1 MSDTNNNNS
10 GGFAKTTDFKWFGI
24 GILVFILIGIILP
37 TPDSMTQKAKNI
49 FSSTITSDKIR
60 FETDKI
66 TGLDQITGVSNY
78 QAFKI
83 NQTVKIL
90 GSKLN
95 DGQYTVLGIN
105 KKDKSLQ
112 LKQNSLIKSKKD
124 ETEKSVN
131 ISRVGHNNEEEKKI
145 IDRRALSIK
154 LTIALLATCVIF
166 FATEAVPMPAVA
178 LFIGLIQLFFGITDP
193 KMIAITYA
201 HDAVWFIAGSL
212 ALGATLVKYGLD
224 KRVGMLVVNLAGTK
238 TRSIVIGILLGT
250 AIPTAFVGEH
260 AVAAMY
266 VPIALALYTLT
277 NKSTPS
283 PKLGTLLMVTIAVG
297 CMIGGPMSPTGGA
310 RNALM
315 IGFLAD
321 YGIPVSF
328 MEWISMGVMYTIVM
342 SVVMAFLLPMLF
354 KPEVDDLSEAVGLL
368 KKDLEKHGAMTNK
381 QKLVAGIMAL
391 VVVMWI
397 TDKSLVKNI
406 LGFSLGLGGIA
417 ITGAVLYMLFGLT
430 SWKDYEDKVSWGVI
444 VLYAGCI
451 SLGTVFKNTGASS
464 WFADQIM
471 MLVSPLGLNSGIGLV
486 ILMCV
491 IGAVLTNLMSAGATV
506 AVIGPVV
513 LDMAISSGTN
523 PVLVGVGLAIATSM
537 AYWLVIGTP
546 ASSIVYASGQ
556 LESKDFIRMAT
567 LGWPAALL
575 ALSAIIILWWVKAL
589 SISATGM
596 GF

>member
-1 MSDTNNNNS
+1 MSNSNENNG
-10 GGFAKTTDFKWFGI
+10 GGFAKTTDFKWLGI
-24 GILVFILIGIILP
+24 GILIFLLVGFIMP
-37 TPDSMTQKAKNI
+37 TPETMTQKAQDLFGASDIDVNTAAINI
-49 FSSTITSDKIR
+49 
-60 FETDKI
+60 
-66 TGLDQITGVSNY
+66 
-78 QAFKI
+78 
-83 NQTVKIL
+83 
-90 GSKLN
+90 
-95 DGQYTVLGIN
+95 
-105 KKDKSLQ
+105 Q
-112 LKQNSLIKSKKD
+112 L
-124 ETEKSVN
+124 TM
-131 ISRVGHNNEEEKKI
+131 
-145 IDRRALSIK
+145 
-154 LTIALLATCVIF
+154 ALLATCVVF
-166 FATEAVPMPAVA
+166 FATEAIPMPAVA
-178 LFIGLIQLFFGITDP
+178 LLIGLVQLFFGITDP

-212 ALGATLVKYGLD
+212 ALGATLVKFGLD
-224 KRVGMLVVNLAGTK
+224 KRVGMLVINLAGTK
-238 TRSIVIGILLGT
+238 TRMIVIGILLGT

-315 IGFLAD
+315 IGFLGNM
-321 YGIPVSF
+321 GIDVSF
-328 MEWISMGVMYTIVM
+328 MQWISMGFMYTIIM
-342 SVVMAFLLPMLF
+342 SIIMAFLLPFLF

-368 KKDLEKHGAMTNK
+368 KKDLDKHGKMTGK
-381 QKLVAGIMAL
+381 QWLVAGIMGL
-391 VVVMWI
+391 VVVLWI
-397 TDKSLVKNI
+397 TDKSLVKDL

-417 ITGAVLYMLFGLT
+417 ISGAVMYMLLGLA

-451 SLGTVFKNTGASS
+451 SLGTVFKTTGASS

-471 MLVSPLGLNSGIGLV
+471 NIVAPLGLDSGVGLV

-513 LDMAISSGTN
+513 LDMAQSSGTN
-523 PVLVGVGLAIATSM
+523 PILVGVGLAISTSM

-556 LESKDFIRMAT
+556 LEPKDFIRMAT
-567 LGWPAALL
+567 LGWPAALI
-575 ALSAIIILWWVKAL
+575 ALSLIIIFWW
-589 SISATGM
+589 ISVLGISPGGL

>member
-1 MSDTNNNNS
+1 MSDANNNS
-10 GGFAKTTDFKWFGI
+10 GGFAKTTDFKWLGI
-24 GILVFILIGIILP
+24 GVLIFLLIGFVLP
-37 TPDSMTQKAKNI
+37 TPQSMIDKAVDIFPKLSDSHQS
-49 FSSTITSDKIR
+49 FVGSSD
-60 FETDKI
+60 
-66 TGLDQITGVSNY
+66 
-78 QAFKI
+78 
-83 NQTVKIL
+83 
-90 GSKLN
+90 
-95 DGQYTVLGIN
+95 
-105 KKDKSLQ
+105 
-112 LKQNSLIKSKKD
+112 
-124 ETEKSVN
+124 
-131 ISRVGHNNEEEKKI
+131 
-145 IDRRALSIK
+145 ALAVHIK
-154 LTIALLATCVIF
+154 LTMALLATCVVF

-178 LFIGLIQLFFGITDP
+178 LLIGLVQLFFGITSP
-193 KMIAITYA
+193 SLLAKTYA

-238 TRSIVIGILLGT
+238 TRSIVVGILLGT

-283 PKLGTLLMVTIAVG
+283 PTLGTLLMVSIAVG

-315 IGFLAD
+315 IGFLGNM
-321 YGIPVSF
+321 GIDISF
-328 MEWISMGVMYTIVM
+328 MGWLSMGFMYTIVM
-342 SVVMAFLLPMLF
+342 SIVMAFLLPFLF
-354 KPEVDDLSEAVGLL
+354 KPEVEDLSEAVGLL
-368 KKDLEKHGAMTNK
+368 KKDLEKHGAMTSQ

-391 VVVMWI
+391 VVFLWI
-397 TDKSLVKNI
+397 TDKSLVKDL

-417 ITGAVLYMLFGLT
+417 ISGAVLYMLFGLT

-451 SLGTVFKNTGASS
+451 SLGIVFKNTGASS

-471 MLVSPLGLNSGIGLV
+471 NLVAPLGLDSGIGLV

-523 PVLVGVGLAIATSM
+523 PLLVGVGLAISTSM

-556 LESKDFIRMAT
+556 LQSKDFIRMAT
-567 LGWPAALL
+567 LGWPAALI
-575 ALSAIIILWWVKAL
+575 ALSLIIILWWTGPL
-589 SISATGM
+589 GISAEWVQP
-596 GF
+596 

>member
-1 MSDTNNNNS
+1 MSDTNNNNT
-10 GGFAKTTDFKWFGI
+10 GGFAKTTDFKWLGI
-24 GILVFILIGIILP
+24 GVIVFILIAFLMP
-37 TPDSMTQKAKNI
+37 TPESMTAKALEKFPSVGDSLLVLVNN
-49 FSSTITSDKIR
+49 TIYHDEAEAEAKR
-60 FETDKI
+60 
-66 TGLDQITGVSNY
+66 L
-78 QAFKI
+78 
-83 NQTVKIL
+83 L
-90 GSKLN
+90 
-95 DGQYTVLGIN
+95 
-105 KKDKSLQ
+105 KKDSTFTSKEQILRNALVAAAVDKGSELQ
-112 LKQNSLIKSKKD
+112 EKQAK
-124 ETEKSVN
+124 EKFLAWLEPLNAKASH
-131 ISRVGHNNEEEKKI
+131 IQ
-145 IDRRALSIK
+145 
-154 LTIALLATCVIF
+154 LTIALLATCVVF

-178 LFIGLIQLFFGITDP
+178 LLIGLVQLFFGITAP
-193 KMIAITYA
+193 KMIAVTYA

-277 NKSTPS
+277 NKSTPA
-283 PKLGTLLMVTIAVG
+283 PRLGTLLMVTIAVG

-315 IGFLAD
+315 IGFLGNMD
-321 YGIPVSF
+321 IDVSF
-328 MEWISMGVMYTIVM
+328 MQWVSMGVMYTIAM

-354 KPEVDDLSEAVGLL
+354 KPEVDDLSEAVGFL
-368 KKDLEKHGAMTNK
+368 KKDLQKHGAMTGK
-381 QKLVAGIMAL
+381 QKLVAAIMGL
-391 VVVMWI
+391 VVFLWI
-397 TDKSLVKNI
+397 TDKSLVKDL

-417 ITGAVLYMLFGLT
+417 VSGAVLYMLFGLT

-451 SLGTVFKNTGASS
+451 SLGTVFKVTGASG

-471 MLVSPLGLNSGIGLV
+471 TLVAPLGLNSGVGLV
-486 ILMCV
+486 ILMCF

-513 LDMAISSGTN
+513 LDMAQSSGTN
-523 PVLVGVGLAIATSM
+523 PILVGVGLAIATSM

-575 ALSAIIILWWVKAL
+575 VLSAIIILWW
-589 SISATGM
+589 TGVL
-596 GF
+596 GIDPSGIGY